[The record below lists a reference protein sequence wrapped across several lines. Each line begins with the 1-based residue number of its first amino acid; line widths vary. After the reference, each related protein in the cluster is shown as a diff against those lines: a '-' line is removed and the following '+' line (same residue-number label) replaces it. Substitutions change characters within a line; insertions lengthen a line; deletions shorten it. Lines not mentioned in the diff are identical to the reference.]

1 MIKQI
6 KNVQYLQRISIKKI
20 VLIVFSLGMLVM
32 PEDLLHLLAVVL
44 HTVYES
50 IAFAIEH
57 LLIHTAGFTKF
68 QAQMTVF
75 YVSLAV
81 GVLSLIVLIRRIPR
95 MVERAK
101 IWGIQ
106 SYNQVRAD
114 LIIAWHLLPTRR
126 KVELMLVQFVGV
138 FSVMAFALA

>member
-6 KNVQYLQRISIKKI
+6 KNVQYLQRLSIKKLI
-20 VLIVFSLGMLVM
+20 LIVFSLGMLVM
-32 PEDLLHLLAVVL
+32 PEDLLHLLAVIL

-57 LLIHTAGFTKF
+57 LLIHKAGFTKF

-75 YVSLAV
+75 YMSLAF
-81 GVLSLIVLIRRIPR
+81 GVLSLIVLIRRIPKI
-95 MVERAK
+95 VESLK
-101 IWGIQ
+101 IWAIQ

-114 LIIAWHLLPTRR
+114 LILAWYLLPTRR

-138 FSVMAFALA
+138 FGVMAFALA

>member
-1 MIKQI
+1 MIKPFEI
-6 KNVQYLQRISIKKI
+6 AEYLKRFGFKK
-20 VLIVFSLGMLVM
+20 LILIIITLGMLIM
-32 PEDLLHLLAVVL
+32 PEDLLHMLAVIL

-57 LLIHTAGFTKF
+57 LLVHSAGFTKF

-75 YVSLAV
+75 YLSFAI
-81 GVLSLIVLIRRIPR
+81 GVLSTIVLIRRIPSMVDSAR
-95 MVERAK
+95 MWA
-101 IWGIQ
+101 IQ
-106 SYNQVRAD
+106 SYIQARND
-114 LIIAWHLLPTRR
+114 LILAWHLLPTRR

>member
-1 MIKQI
+1 
-6 KNVQYLQRISIKKI
+6 
-20 VLIVFSLGMLVM
+20 
-32 PEDLLHLLAVVL
+32 LLAVVL

>member
-1 MIKQI
+1 
-6 KNVQYLQRISIKKI
+6 
-20 VLIVFSLGMLVM
+20 
-32 PEDLLHLLAVVL
+32 
-44 HTVYES
+44 
-50 IAFAIEH
+50 
-57 LLIHTAGFTKF
+57 
-68 QAQMTVF
+68 
-75 YVSLAV
+75 
-81 GVLSLIVLIRRIPR
+81 